1 MPTHRVC
8 CDNSQHRSTTA
19 DLHSRLP
26 ARHSVHSR
34 TDRIQVVVLLRN
46 VFKTPLLK
54 PAPAPAALCVTG
66 ASLNH
71 LRSLA
76 CLAVA
81 QSRHGPLVVVRCQAR
96 RARAR
101 QAQEEDLLRL
111 PRDQGG
117 GRNSRHRP
125 AGDAAF
131 AALLAKLLPLPTIGW
146 LIAHLAP
153 HGAHAPLLQLARDE
167 CTTLNGP
174 EAPQCQKLIEAHKQ
188 CLRGEGFNVGAAAD
202 LWQ

>member
-1 MPTHRVC
+1 MPSRHPLGPVWTPGVNAASHDCEERAAARMPTHRVC

-54 PAPAPAALCVTG
+54 PAPAPSQFTAALCVTG

-125 AGDAAF
+125 AGGAAF
-131 AALLAKLLPLPTIGW
+131 AALLAKLLPLPTIGS
-146 LIAHLAP
+146 LHTLRPMAP
-153 HGAHAPLLQLARDE
+153 TLHCCSLHATSAPL
-167 CTTLNGP
+167 
-174 EAPQCQKLIEAHKQ
+174 
-188 CLRGEGFNVGAAAD
+188 
-202 LWQ
+202 